1 MRYFLKTDP
10 TASTNNSEWSLDLL
24 SHRAANLPAAFNMSG
39 APGVISFSYGLP
51 DEASFPAAEL
61 AQATAEVMRDA
72 PGPALQYGAPDPLL
86 SYLVDFIGRDQGL
99 ELTTKNLLV
108 TVGSSQALGLVCQLL
123 VDPGDYVVVE
133 APTFLG
139 AVRTFLNAEAE
150 VVEVP
155 LDNEGI
161 LIEELD
167 QTITDLKAAGKRVK
181 FIYTIPTF
189 QNPTGVTLG
198 LERRKALLAVAKKH
212 QVLVLEDDA
221 YAGLIFEG
229 EVPPWLWTLDQDNLV
244 LHCGTFSKILAA
256 GLRLGWIGGPPE
268 LISKIAALKVDGGT
282 SPFAGNIAAQYARD
296 GRLEKHIL
304 KLREIYR
311 RKRDRTLAGLER
323 YMPDGARWTSPQGG
337 FFIWLELPERLDTV
351 KMLRDAITAGVNY
364 TPGPACFA
372 SRKGKNTIR
381 LAFSHLPVEQIEPGL
396 RILGEVIQRNLTAGA

>member
-1 MRYFLKTDP
+1 MKTDTTTP
-10 TASTNNSEWSLDLL
+10 NLDWTQDLL
-24 SHRAANLPAAFNMSG
+24 ARRAAGLPAGFNMAG
-39 APGVISFSYGLP
+39 APGIISFSYGLP

-61 AQATAEVMRDA
+61 AQATAEVMRDQA
-72 PGPALQYGAPDPLL
+72 AQALQYGAPASLID
-86 SYLVDFIGRDQGL
+86 YLVDYIGRDQQL
-99 ELTTKNLLV
+99 KLAPANLLI
-108 TVGSSQALGLVCQLL
+108 TVGSGQALGLVCQLL
-123 VDPGDYVVVE
+123 VDPGDYIVVE

-139 AVRTFLNAEAE
+139 AVRTFLNAEAQ
-150 VVEVP
+150 VAEVP
-155 LDNEGI
+155 LDNEG
-161 LIEELD
+161 LDIEALD
-167 QTITDLKAAGKRVK
+167 RTITDLKAAGERVK

-198 LERRKALLAVAKKH
+198 LERRQALLAVAKKH

-229 EVPPWLWTLDQDNLV
+229 EVPPWLWTLDRDNLV
-244 LHCGTFSKILAA
+244 LHCGTFSKTLAA

-268 LISKIAALKVDGGT
+268 LISKVAALKVDGGT
-282 SPFAGNIAAQYARD
+282 SPFAGNIAARYAQD

-323 YMPDGARWTSPQGG
+323 YMPDGARWTNPQGG
-337 FFIWLELPERLDTV
+337 FFIWMELPERLDTV

-381 LAFSHLPVEQIEPGL
+381 LAFSHVPLDQIEPGL
-396 RILGEVIQRNLTAGA
+396 RILGEVIERHLTGAA

>member
-1 MRYFLKTDP
+1 MRYFLKIDATTPNQDW
-10 TASTNNSEWSLDLL
+10 THNLL
-24 SHRAANLPAAFNMSG
+24 AHRAANLPTAFNLSG

-61 AQATAEVMRDA
+61 AQAAAEVMRDQA
-72 PGPALQYGAPDPLL
+72 GQALQYGGPEPLVD
-86 SYLVDFIGRDQGL
+86 YLVDYIGRDQQL
-99 ELTTKNLLV
+99 EITRSNLLV

-123 VDPGDYVVVE
+123 IDPGDYIIVE

-139 AVRTFLNAEAE
+139 AVRTFLNAEAN
-150 VVEVP
+150 VTEVP
-155 LDNEGI
+155 LDDEG
-161 LIEELD
+161 LDIEALD
-167 QTITDLKAAGKRVK
+167 KTISDLKDARKRVK

-198 LERRKALLAVAKKH
+198 LERRQALLEVAKKH

-229 EVPPWLWTLDQDNLV
+229 QVPPWLWTLDQANLV
-244 LHCGTFSKILAA
+244 LHCGTFSKTLAA
-256 GLRLGWIGGPPE
+256 GMRLGWIGGPPE

-282 SPFAGNIAAQYARD
+282 SPFAGYIAARYAQD

-323 YMPDGARWTSPQGG
+323 YMPDGARWTTPQGG
-337 FFIWLELPERLDTV
+337 FFIWLELPESLDTV
-351 KMLRDAITAGVNY
+351 KMLRDAIAAGVNY

-372 SRKGKNTIR
+372 SRTGKNTLR
-381 LAFSHLPVEQIEPGL
+381 LAFSHLPLDKIEPGL
-396 RILGEVIQRNLTAGA
+396 RILGEVIQRQLEAGA

>member
-1 MRYFLKTDP
+1 LKTETD
-10 TASTNNSEWSLDLL
+10 STTQNSDWANDLL
-24 SHRAANLPAAFNMSG
+24 ANRAAALPKAFNMAG
-39 APGVISFSYGLP
+39 APGIISFSYGLP

-61 AQATAEVMRDA
+61 AQATAEVMQDTA
-72 PGPALQYGAPDPLL
+72 VQALQYGAPGH
-86 SYLVDFIGRDQGL
+86 LVDYLIDYIGRDQGL
-99 ELTTKNLLV
+99 KLSPANLLI
-108 TVGSSQALGLVCQLL
+108 TVGSSQAIGLVCQLL
-123 VDPGDYVVVE
+123 IDPGDYIIVE

-139 AVRTFLNAEAE
+139 AVRTFLNAEAQ
-150 VVEVP
+150 VAEVP
-155 LDNEGI
+155 LDNEG
-161 LIEELD
+161 LDIEALD
-167 QTITDLKAAGKRVK
+167 RTITDLKAAGERVK

-198 LERRKALLAVAKKH
+198 LERRQALLAVARKH

-244 LHCGTFSKILAA
+244 LHCGTFSKTLAA

-268 LISKIAALKVDGGT
+268 LLAKVAALKVDGGT
-282 SPFAGNIAAQYARD
+282 SPFAGNIAARYAQN

-304 KLREIYR
+304 ELREIYR

-323 YMPDGARWTSPQGG
+323 YMPDGARWTNPQGG

-351 KMLRDAITAGVNY
+351 KMLADAIAAGVNY

-381 LAFSHLPVEQIEPGL
+381 LAFSHVRLDQIEPGL
-396 RILGEVIQRNLTAGA
+396 RILGEIIERQLAAEA